1 MPNLSTYLII
11 ITKKCHLEYGR
22 QKKPK
27 QKQSKKKPSN
37 KQINKTRD
45 KNKPPCLLGLH
56 KIGTSNEGIIF

>member
-27 QKQSKKKPSN
+27 QKTKQKKNPQTN
-37 KQINKTRD
+37 K
-45 KNKPPCLLGLH
+45 
-56 KIGTSNEGIIF
+56 